1 VGDNRKP
8 DIQIELRDEDDIVEA
23 RKQARDLA
31 KQVGFGLVDQSRIAT
46 AVSELTRN
54 VIRYATN
61 GRGNV
66 AIYRVES
73 PRGAGIEIVVS
84 DEGPGIAD
92 VHQAL
97 REGFTTGHGMGLGL
111 SGTRRLMDEMDI
123 DSALGRGTTVTIRK
137 MRR

>member
-8 DIQIELRDEDDIVEA
+8 NILIELREEDDIVEA
-23 RKQARDLA
+23 RKQARELA

-46 AVSELTRN
+46 AVSELARN

-66 AIYRVES
+66 AIFRVES
-73 PRGAGIEIVVS
+73 ARGTGIEIVVS

-92 VHQAL
+92 VNQAM
-97 REGFTTGHGMGLGL
+97 REGYTTGHGMGLGL